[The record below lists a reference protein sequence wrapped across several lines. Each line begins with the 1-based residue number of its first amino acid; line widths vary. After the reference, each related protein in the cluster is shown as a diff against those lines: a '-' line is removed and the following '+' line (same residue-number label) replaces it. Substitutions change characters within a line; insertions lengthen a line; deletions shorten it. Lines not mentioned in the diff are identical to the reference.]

1 MAARFQ
7 AVPVH
12 GPSWRV
18 SSPIVKLQH
27 AFKATDDQN
36 RLRNKVYGYFFQR
49 QHYKIKFISGSKAL
63 TYILPE
69 RPVCEDPK
77 VPLSAARRRRQ
88 WDYPRRVRSNETDI
102 PPFELMPGPCALLL
116 AHPKIGREAA
126 PMFYEL
132 QTFSFS
138 SCRVL
143 NQFMDML
150 PASSKQAITDVR
162 LRHYTAGYPRWNYI
176 AYRHTPTGEIRQY
189 GTQIFKVKNDHV
201 WEDTL
206 WRLSDE
212 MCNLEKLSLGETIN
226 EIPMEV
232 HANAHWRIPLGL
244 ALSEMKLKE
253 VNIYFKSWHAEP
265 AVLEVEAYIL
275 QQELLAEPYRDS
287 DNAIE
292 NVSDSEVPVRL
303 LPEKRG
309 TAKIVRMVMPGY
321 ERRPY

>member
-1 MAARFQ
+1 M
-7 AVPVH
+7 
-12 GPSWRV
+12 
-18 SSPIVKLQH
+18 
-27 AFKATDDQN
+27 
-36 RLRNKVYGYFFQR
+36 
-49 QHYKIKFISGSKAL
+49 

-69 RPVCEDPK
+69 RAVCDDPK
-77 VPLSAARRRRQ
+77 VPLSAERRRRQ

-102 PPFELMPGPCALLL
+102 PSFELMSGPCALLL

-143 NQFMDML
+143 NKFMDML
-150 PASSKQAITDVR
+150 PATSKQAITDVC

-176 AYRHTPTGEIRQY
+176 AFEHPHTGEAMRFE
-189 GTQIFKVKNDHV
+189 TQLFKVKNDNI
-201 WEDTL
+201 WEETL
-206 WRLSDE
+206 WRMSDE
-212 MCNLEKLSLGETIN
+212 MCNLEKLSLDETIN

-232 HANAHWRIPLGL
+232 HADAKWRIPLSE

-253 VNIYFKSWHAEP
+253 VNIHFKSYQADA

-275 QQELLAEPYRDS
+275 QQELLAPPYRDS

-292 NVSDSEVPVRL
+292 NVSNSDAPVRL
-303 LPEKRG
+303 LPEKRR
-309 TAKIVRMVMPGY
+309 TANIIRLVMPGH